1 MSDAAISDFEEFWG
15 SFEGV
20 KTSEKADKKASEKK
34 YIALKIVVFVLG
46 FFLFVEGIIYAFV
59 LPCFG
64 HPAIIYSG
72 LDSFARKDIAER
84 LAPLSNSSWT
94 GFDTDRLP

>member
-34 YIALKIVVFVLG
+34 YSN
-46 FFLFVEGIIYAFV
+46 
-59 LPCFG
+59 
-64 HPAIIYSG
+64 HP
-72 LDSFARKDIAER
+72 
-84 LAPLSNSSWT
+84 
-94 GFDTDRLP
+94 

>member
-15 SFEGV
+15 SFESV

-46 FFLFVEGIIYAFV
+46 FFLFVEVSADILV
-59 LPCFG
+59 
-64 HPAIIYSG
+64 
-72 LDSFARKDIAER
+72 SFI
-84 LAPLSNSSWT
+84 SS
-94 GFDTDRLP
+94 FLLF